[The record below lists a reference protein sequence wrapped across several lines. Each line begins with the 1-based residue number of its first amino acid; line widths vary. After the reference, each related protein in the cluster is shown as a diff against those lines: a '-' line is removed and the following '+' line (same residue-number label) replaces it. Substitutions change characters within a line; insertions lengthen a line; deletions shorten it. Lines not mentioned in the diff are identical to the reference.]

1 MKKRPLIAKT
11 LLLAALS
18 AAGMNQASAADIFW
32 DGATGPFT
40 TPANWDTDTVP
51 GITDNAIIP
60 SGVAQVTGG
69 NAIDLSRL
77 MINGGGVTVTGGTIT
92 TTPFGDY
99 QSPGAFEI
107 AGGGTSGS
115 LALSN
120 DATIAGGRVRIG
132 SGGGNGTVT
141 MSGTSSYFG
150 SDRQDT
156 WVGGIG
162 STGSL
167 TMTDS
172 AQWNHNNDWFVVG
185 REGGT
190 GTLTMSDTTQ
200 LNTVGGIGNIV
211 FGDSGTA
218 IGNVSG
224 QASVSTTAGEFWVG
238 NEAGGNGT
246 LNLSDDASVT
256 TGSWTVVGRR
266 GGTGVMTMSG
276 NSKLTKTGGGTLIVA
291 DNADGTLIVKDNA
304 QISVNSEFW
313 VGQGSGNQATG
324 TLNMEGGTI
333 SVDNWMAVGRDEAK
347 GTINMTGG
355 VINKNGT
362 GRVEGPDLRDTA
374 IVINGRADRVA
385 VVNHSGGTINN
396 LGSPTAIAERPV
408 NVSEWNAS
416 GDAVGNFDTF
426 RVGFGG
432 QATFTISGN
441 ANYTATSVYVGSNA
455 TSNNNVLN
463 LNGGTFAAEFIEE
476 GAGSGVVNFNG
487 GIVKAVNDV
496 ADFIRDFEPEDLT
509 VQEGGLKF
517 DSNGKTVGMS
527 APLQGVGGVTKLGAG
542 TLDITGATLYQGAT
556 VISAGTLAI
565 SGTIAQSNSLSLG
578 SGATLQL
585 NNADSLNDAMAL
597 TFNGISNVV
606 LNFNGIET
614 VGSLTING
622 LALAPDQYTL
632 AELQSLGTTVNFS
645 GDSNAVIN
653 VTSAIPEP
661 STIALVIGGL
671 GLAAAL
677 RLRRRA

>member
-1 MKKRPLIAKT
+1 MKKHPLFART

-18 AAGMNQASAADIFW
+18 AVGMNHASAADIFW
-32 DGATGPFT
+32 DGTTGLFT

-60 SGVAQVTGG
+60 TGVSQVVSG

-77 MINGGGVTVTGGTIT
+77 MINGGGVTLTGGTVT

-107 AGGGTSGS
+107 AGGGTTGS
-115 LALSN
+115 LDLSG
-120 DATIAGGRVRIG
+120 DAVIAGGRVRIG
-132 SGGGNGTVT
+132 SGGGTGTVT
-141 MSGTSSYFG
+141 LSGTSAYYG

-162 STGSL
+162 STGSMTL
-167 TMTDS
+167 TDS

-185 REGGT
+185 REGGV
-190 GTLTMSDTTQ
+190 GTLTLSNSSQ

-218 IGNVSG
+218 TGIVSD
-224 QASVSTTAGEFWVG
+224 QASISTTAGEFWVG
-238 NEAGGNGT
+238 NEAGGNGSLT
-246 LNLSDDASVT
+246 MSGNSSLT

-266 GGTGVMTMSG
+266 SGTGVMTMSG
-276 NSKLTKTGGGTLIVA
+276 NATLTKTGGGTLIVA

-362 GRVEGPDLRDTA
+362 GSVVGPDLRDTA
-374 IVINGRADRVA
+374 IVINGNADRVA
-385 VVNHSGGTINN
+385 VVNQSGGTINN

-416 GDAVGNFDTF
+416 GNAVGNFNTF

-432 QATFTISGN
+432 QATVNISGN
-441 ANYTATSVYVGSNA
+441 ANYTATSVYIGSNS
-455 TSNNNVLN
+455 TSNNNSLN
-463 LNGGTFAAEFIEE
+463 LNGGTFGAEFIEE

-487 GIVKAVNDV
+487 GILKAVADAV
-496 ADFIRDFEPEDLT
+496 DFIRDFEEGDVT
-509 VQEGGLKF
+509 VQAGGLKF
-517 DSNGKTVGMS
+517 DSNGKTVGIGNS
-527 APLQGVGGVTKLGAG
+527 LQGTGGVTKLGEG
-542 TLDITGATLYQGAT
+542 TLDITGSALYQGAT
-556 VISAGTLAI
+556 VVSAGTLAVT
-565 SGTIAQSNSLSLG
+565 GTIFQSGSLSLA
-578 SGATLQL
+578 SGATLRL

-597 TFNGISNVV
+597 NFNGISNVV
-606 LNFNGIET
+606 LNYAGIET

-622 LALAPDQYTL
+622 FSLAPDQYTL
-632 AELQSLGTTVNFS
+632 AELQALGTTVSFT
-645 GDSNAVIN
+645 GDSGAIIN

-661 STIALVIGGL
+661 STVALVIGGL
-671 GLAAAL
+671 GLAAL